1 MTTYYLAGPMSGIP
15 QFNFPLFYRVTE
27 TLRIAGMDVVSPAEL
42 DDQEDKGAAMSSPD
56 GDHTNRVHMGNKTW
70 ADFLARDVKLIADKV
85 QGIIFLPDWH
95 KSRGA
100 RLEAFVG
107 LLQKDFEFLQ
117 YVDLPYNTFQLV
129 PMSRLEVLGAIIAV
143 MAGGEHSL
151 AVPT

>member
-107 LLQKDFEFLQ
+107 LLQPNFEFFQ
-117 YVDLPYNTFQLV
+117 YVDISDTAFSLE
-129 PMSRLEVLGAIIAV
+129 PMTRAQVLGRIVASTIIGAAIAV
-143 MAGGEHSL
+143 P
-151 AVPT
+151 V